1 MLAARRKAAIGTV
14 AIVLFV
20 AGMASPALAAEL
32 RKVIPLDG
40 PWEIAEGAMEKVPDK
55 FDHRIQVPGL
65 ADMAMPA
72 FDEVGTKSLKREAFW
87 YRRTF
92 TIEGEVPAVALLK
105 IHKACYTTRVFLNGE
120 RIGDH
125 VGSFTPGYFDL
136 RKQLRGKGETNEL
149 IVRVGAFRDAVP
161 AGRPDGWDFE
171 KIKYIPGIYD
181 SVELILTGTPHV
193 VRVQAVPEIEK
204 KGVDVRAVVRNDAP
218 AVVRR
223 SELPT
228 RLTLEVAVREAKSG
242 KLVGG
247 VKVTPVVLKSG
258 EEKTVHV
265 GFAINNCR
273 LWSPEDPFLYE
284 LEVKTGADSYKTRF
298 GMRSFGFDRDTG
310 RAILNGRPYFMRGT
324 NVCIYRFFEDPSRGN
339 LPWRAEWVRRLHQRF
354 KDMYWNSIRY
364 CIGFPP
370 EAWYDIADEVG
381 FLIQDE
387 FPIWGLSRKD
397 LLSGYDSK
405 LIAEEYTEWMQ
416 ERWNHPC
423 VVIWDAQ
430 NETVTEETGK
440 AIAAVRGLDLS
451 NRPWD
456 NGWSPPQGPDD
467 PVESH
472 PYMASNPNFKLA
484 DIAGRSGDPNLRAG
498 QAGHP
503 IIINEYGWLW
513 LTRDGKPTTLTRKV
527 WENLL
532 GRDPTPEQL
541 CYTYARYLAAKTEFW
556 RSHRKCAA
564 VMHFCG
570 LGYSRPDGQTSDHF
584 GDLEKLT
591 LEPHFDEYMRNAFA
605 PVGLMIDEWAE
616 DLPAGEKRNFPVVV
630 INDRDEK
637 WSGPVHFSISD
648 MPSWT
653 TYPPLSLLGG
663 KGLSLVRLEENC
675 ELEPLGRKTLTFSAT
690 IPTTPGKY
698 QLVAKLSMV
707 GKKTTMSLRDFE
719 VLTAEQKRARM
730 GLAVGK
736 PVKAS
741 SEVTVNGE
749 TFLAK
754 YAVDGNR
761 ATRWSSEFSDPQW
774 IVVDLGEPVEISR
787 VELIWEAAYARAYAI
802 QVSDDGENWK
812 EVYKTE
818 SSRGGT
824 EVIRFAPTKAR
835 WVRMYGIKRA
845 TPHGYSL
852 WEMKVFR

>member
-1 MLAARRKAAIGTV
+1 MLAARRKAAMAAV

-20 AGMASPALAAEL
+20 AAMASAALAAEL

-40 PWEIAEGAMEKVPDK
+40 PWEIAEGAMEKVPER
-55 FDHRIQVPGL
+55 FAHRIQVPGL
-65 ADMAMPA
+65 VDLATPA

-92 TIEGEVPAVALLK
+92 TIAGEVPAVALLK

-136 RKQLRGKGETNEL
+136 RKPLRGNGETNEL

-181 SVELILTGTPHV
+181 SVELILTGSPHV
-193 VRVQAVPEIEK
+193 VRVQTVPDIEK
-204 KGVDVRAVVRNDAP
+204 KEVRVVAVVRNDAP
-218 AVVRR
+218 AVLRR
-223 SELPT
+223 AERPALF
-228 RLTLEVAVREAKSG
+228 TLNAEVREAKSG
-242 KLVGG
+242 RRAGAG
-247 VKVTPVVLKSG
+247 QSQKVALQSG
-258 EEKTVHV
+258 EEK
-265 GFAINNCR
+265 IIELSIPIKNLR
-273 LWSPEDPFLYE
+273 LWSPEDPFLYA
-284 LEVKTGADSYKTRF
+284 LEVNTGGDTYTTRF
-298 GMRSFGFDRDTG
+298 GMRSFRFDKASG
-310 RAILNGRPYFMRGT
+310 RAILNGKPYFMRGT
-324 NVCIYRFFEDPSRGN
+324 NICIYRFFEDPARAD
-339 LPWRAEWVRRLHQRF
+339 LPWRAKWARDLHVLFHDR
-354 KDMYWNSIRY
+354 MGWNSMRY

-370 EAWYDIADEVG
+370 EAWYDIADETG

-397 LLSGYDSK
+397 LLSGYNSK

-430 NETVTEETGK
+430 NETVTVETGK

-484 DIAGRSGDPNLRAG
+484 DVAGRSGVPNLREG

-513 LTRDGKPTTLTRKV
+513 LTRDGRPTTLTRKV
-527 WENLL
+527 WDNLL
-532 GRDPTPEQL
+532 GADATVEQRR
-541 CYTYARYLAAKTEFW
+541 YTYARYLAAKTEFW
-556 RSHRKCAA
+556 RSRRKCAA

-584 GDLEKLT
+584 MDLEKLT
-591 LEPHFDEYMRNAFA
+591 LEPNFEKYMRMAFS

-616 DLPAGEKRNFPVVV
+616 DLPAGEKRDVPVVV
-630 INDRDEK
+630 INDLYENWKGSVRFQILRNGRTVFEK
-637 WSGPVHFSISD
+637 FEPCEA
-648 MPSWT
+648 PA
-653 TYPPLSLLGG
+653 LGE
-663 KGLSLVRLEENC
+663 KR
-675 ELEPLGRKTLTFSAT
+675 LTFAVT
-690 IPTTPGKY
+690 VPRETGKY
-698 QLVAKLSMV
+698 QLVAELSTKGMKPV
-707 GKKTTMSLRDFE
+707 QSLRDFA
-719 VLTAEQKRARM
+719 VLSAEEKKTRL
-730 GLAVGK
+730 GLAIGK

-761 ATRWSSEFSDPQW
+761 TTRWSSEFSDPQW
-774 IVVDLGEPVEISR
+774 IAVDLGERTEISR
-787 VELIWEAAYARAYAI
+787 VELIWEAAYGRAYAI
-802 QVSDDGENWK
+802 RVSDDGENWK
-812 EVYKTE
+812 EVYKTD

-824 EVIRFAPTKAR
+824 ETIRFAPTKAR
-835 WVRMYGIKRA
+835 WVRMYGTRRA